1 MKQTNGKFFIDS
13 NVLLY
18 LTDDTSSKNSKAKEL
33 VAAKP
38 VISVQVVFECLN
50 VCLKK
55 LKPNKETSINF
66 AKNLLRTC
74 IVIGEEKETAIFAIE
89 LFSRF
94 SLQVYDAKIVATA
107 LDAGCSILYS
117 EDMQN
122 GLVID
127 NRLTILNPFVSV
139 ENDLSTK

>member
-1 MKQTNGKFFIDS
+1 MKQTNGKLFIDS

-18 LTDDTSSKNSKAKEL
+18 LTDDTSSKNAKAKEL

-55 LKPNKETSINF
+55 LKLNKETSINF
-66 AKNLLRTC
+66 AKYLFKTC
-74 IVIGEEKETAIFAIE
+74 IVIGEEKETGIFAIE
-89 LFSRF
+89 LFSRL
-94 SLQVYDAKIVATA
+94 SLQGYDAKIAATA

-127 NRLTILNPFVSV
+127 NRLTIVNPFI
-139 ENDLSTK
+139 